1 MPPILNGQS
10 LRKAYG
16 AKPLFDNIAFTVSEG
31 DKIGVVGPNGSGKST
46 LLDILAGR
54 IETDSGELSRR
65 KLARVGYVAQNSEF
79 SPEQTIHS
87 VLYEALVRIG
97 APEADR
103 EARLAE
109 TLGRAGFEDFHVP
122 AAALSGGWRKRLAIA
137 EALVQ
142 QPDVLL
148 LDEPTNH
155 LDLAGIEWL
164 EKLLQAA
171 PFAYVVVSHDRYF
184 LENVAHTMIE
194 LNRMYAE
201 GILRVQGNYSAFL
214 EKKDEYL
221 QAQAKRQDALANR
234 VRTEIDWLRR
244 GPKARTTKSKARIDS
259 ANNMIADLAEM
270 KSRSRTG
277 SADIDFSA
285 TDRKT
290 KRLVEMEGVSCKMGD
305 QVLFEKLDFILT
317 AGMRLGLVGPNGS
330 GKTTFLRLLRGELQP
345 DAGEIRTAQNLRIVY
360 FDQNRQLDTNLTL
373 RRALAPDSD
382 SVIYQ
387 DRVQHVASWADRF
400 LFTSE
405 QLNQP
410 VSRLS
415 GGERA
420 RVLIA
425 KLMLQPA
432 DLLLLDE
439 PTNDL
444 DIPTLEILEE
454 SLLEFRGAL
463 ILVTHDRFMLDR
475 VSTTV
480 LGLDGRG
487 GVERFADYSQWNAWK
502 NERGQKKAT
511 EFTPRSTGNMGAE
524 QRDASASGQVK
535 KKLSYMEA
543 REYASI
549 EQDIAEAEQHLERCR
564 EALESPAIATDA
576 PGLERA
582 ARAVAEAENR
592 VDALYLRWTEL
603 EAKLQ

>member
-16 AKPLFDNIAFTVSEG
+16 ATPLFDDIAFTVSEG
-31 DKIGVVGPNGSGKST
+31 DQIGVVGPNGSGKST
-46 LLDILAGR
+46 LLEILAGN
-54 IETDSGELSRR
+54 IEPDAGEVSRR
-65 KLARVGYVAQNSEF
+65 KLARVGYIAQNSEF
-79 SPEQTIHS
+79 SPEDTIRS
-87 VLYEALVRIG
+87 VLQQALNRIH
-97 APEADR
+97 APQTER

-109 TLGRAGFEDFHVP
+109 TLGRAGFEDFDVR
-122 AAALSGGWRKRLAIA
+122 AATLSGGWRKRLAIA

-142 QPDVLL
+142 HPDVLL

-164 EKLLQAA
+164 EKLLLNAQ
-171 PFAYVVVSHDRYF
+171 FAYVVVSHDRYF
-184 LENVAHTMIE
+184 LENIAHTMVE

-201 GILRVQGNYSAFL
+201 GILTVQGNYSEFL

-221 QAQAKRQDALANR
+221 QAQTKRQDALANR
-234 VRTEIDWLRR
+234 VRIEIDWLRR

-259 ANNMIADLAEM
+259 ANSMIGNLAEM
-270 KSRSRTG
+270 RSRSQT
-277 SADIDFSA
+277 STANIDFSA

-290 KRLVEMEGVSCKMGD
+290 KRLVELEGASCKMGE
-305 QVLFEKLDFILT
+305 QVLFDKLDFILT

-330 GKTTFLRLLRGELQP
+330 GKTTLLRLLRSELSP
-345 DAGEIRTAQNLRIVY
+345 DSGEIRRAQNLRIVY

-382 SVIYQ
+382 SVVYQ
-387 DRVQHVASWADRF
+387 DRVQHVASWAERF

-410 VSRLS
+410 VERLS

-454 SLLEFRGAL
+454 ACWN
-463 ILVTHDRFMLDR
+463 
-475 VSTTV
+475 
-480 LGLDGRG
+480 
-487 GVERFADYSQWNAWK
+487 FAVPWYW
-502 NERGQKKAT
+502 
-511 EFTPRSTGNMGAE
+511 
-524 QRDASASGQVK
+524 
-535 KKLSYMEA
+535 
-543 REYASI
+543 
-549 EQDIAEAEQHLERCR
+549 
-564 EALESPAIATDA
+564 
-576 PGLERA
+576 
-582 ARAVAEAENR
+582 
-592 VDALYLRWTEL
+592 
-603 EAKLQ
+603 